1 MKFCT
6 QCDNMYYIGTD
17 SKDSNKLQHYCR
29 NCHHVDNSVNE
40 EGACILQTQ
49 TIATDQQFTNVVNKY
64 TKYDPTLPRVFTIKC
79 PNNECNSNKNV
90 ESQRNPEVIYIR
102 YNDTEMKYLYVCC
115 ECDTTWKT
123 NDATL

>member
-64 TKYDPTLPRVFTIKC
+64 TKYDSTLPRVFTIKC